1 MEFKEL
7 ALILLVVAA
16 GTLFVWSETGRDN
29 ALLSA
34 AAVMLGIFAVGG
46 AVAVVAS

>member
-1 MEFKEL
+1 MNFEEL

-16 GTLFVWSETGRDN
+16 GTLFAWNETGRDN

-34 AAVMLGIFAVGG
+34 AAVMLCIFAVGG
-46 AVAVVAS
+46 AFAVVVS